1 MPHAA
6 GPAARADAARAL
18 QNKTLKGRKVEV
30 PGQKGKH
37 KIPED
42 VVLTVGAM
50 GLKIMD
56 GSTVV
61 ASYLLAKLASWEATG
76 GTLRV
81 SVSDEKQSW
90 VEFGTDEGSQI
101 CEDILTI
108 AKQLV
113 AQRKKDE
120 QTKLEMKQQAQE
132 RRKASGSTDF
142 SVTQS
147 YWSAKK
153 KSKVPARVQLGVTVD
168 GVRITASVDGEDEV
182 IETITVQN
190 IVSWETIKDKDTFR
204 LTVSSPPPHPLPPN
218 QTAC

>member
-1 MPHAA
+1 M
-6 GPAARADAARAL
+6 
-18 QNKTLKGRKVEV
+18 EV

-42 VVLTVGAM
+42 AVLTVGAM
-50 GLKIMD
+50 GLKVMD

-81 SVSDEKQSW
+81 SVSDGKQSW
-90 VEFGTDEGSQI
+90 VEFGTDDGSQI
-101 CEDILTI
+101 CEDILAI

-153 KSKVPARVQLGVTVD
+153 KSTVPARVQLGVTV
-168 GVRITASVDGEDEV
+168 RFNPIL
-182 IETITVQN
+182 IRFN
-190 IVSWETIKDKDTFR
+190 PIKSDFNPTY
-204 LTVSSPPPHPLPPN
+204 L
-218 QTAC
+218 